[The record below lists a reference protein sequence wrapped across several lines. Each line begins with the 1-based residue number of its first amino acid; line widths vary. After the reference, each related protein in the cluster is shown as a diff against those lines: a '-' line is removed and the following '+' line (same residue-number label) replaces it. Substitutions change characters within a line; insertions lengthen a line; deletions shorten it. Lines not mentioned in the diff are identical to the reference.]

1 MNQHDELKPPNIVF
15 IILDTFRANKFL
27 ENCNKLKLTPFIKK
41 LLNNSIIFKNCVAN
55 SPWTYPSH
63 CSMFTGLYH
72 SQNLILSR
80 DIFRLSNKV
89 PILTEIL
96 KDCGYNTMCYTE
108 NVWISKR
115 FGLTRGFNEVL
126 RVGPIAEKENILN
139 RFYQNLYFLEKSIKK
154 RVKSKILLKIWY
166 LTKIIIKRVIPHL
179 IKRLFWKQILFQTK
193 TLSNIE
199 KFSQMVKS
207 NQNNK
212 PFYLFFNLMATH
224 TPYIP
229 PVNILKYFGVSIK
242 DIKLVK
248 EYFLNIRKSITM
260 VNILSLKFTQRQ
272 IEIIERLYNA
282 CVFYADF
289 LVKKIFTMLEKCDL
303 MKNSNIIITS
313 DHGEFL
319 GGKLDHY
326 LWEHGTHMSLNRSVI
341 KIPLLFYNIN
351 FKKKVINEQVQ
362 LKDLFHTILH
372 MTALPIDKIK
382 DLEQDKSILYQI
394 KTNTTPKYILG
405 EYLKIKKE
413 VLEIVNYYRK
423 SIKKNII
430 SKTLNDIYFLRTNQ
444 YKYIKYNNQIEEL
457 FDINTD
463 PYEQNNIINRNK
475 KLYQEMKSI
484 LQRILNQITNIEN
497 LTSKTTDKEKDD
509 LKNTINSINFKGI

>member
-1 MNQHDELKPPNIVF
+1 LFD
-15 IILDTFRANKFL
+15 
-27 ENCNKLKLTPFIKK
+27 
-41 LLNNSIIFKNCVAN
+41 
-55 SPWTYPSH
+55 
-63 CSMFTGLYH
+63 
-72 SQNLILSR
+72 
-80 DIFRLSNKV
+80 
-89 PILTEIL
+89 
-96 KDCGYNTMCYTE
+96 
-108 NVWISKR
+108 
-115 FGLTRGFNEVL
+115 
-126 RVGPIAEKENILN
+126 KE
-139 RFYQNLYFLEKSIKK
+139 
-154 RVKSKILLKIWY
+154 
-166 LTKIIIKRVIPHL
+166 
-179 IKRLFWKQILFQTK
+179 
-193 TLSNIE
+193 
-199 KFSQMVKS
+199 
-207 NQNNK
+207 
-212 PFYLFFNLMATH
+212 
-224 TPYIP
+224 
-229 PVNILKYFGVSIK
+229 
-242 DIKLVK
+242 
-248 EYFLNIRKSITM
+248 
-260 VNILSLKFTQRQ
+260 
-272 IEIIERLYNA
+272 
-282 CVFYADF
+282 
-289 LVKKIFTMLEKCDL
+289 
-303 MKNSNIIITS
+303 
-313 DHGEFL
+313 
-319 GGKLDHY
+319 DHY
-326 LWEHGTHMSLNRSVI
+326 LWGHQTCLSGYKAVTNV
-341 KIPLLFYNIN
+341 PLIIMGPNIQ
-351 FKKKVINEQVQ
+351 KKRIQEQVQ